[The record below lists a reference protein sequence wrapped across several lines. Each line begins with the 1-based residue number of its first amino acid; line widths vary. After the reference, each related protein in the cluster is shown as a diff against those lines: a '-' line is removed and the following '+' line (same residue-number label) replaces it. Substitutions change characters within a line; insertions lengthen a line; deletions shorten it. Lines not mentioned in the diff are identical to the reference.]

1 MKLKT
6 LALGVTLGMVAHTA
20 IADECG
26 DVTIAN
32 MNWASATL
40 IAHVDAFI
48 LEHGFGCRTEI
59 VPGDT
64 MPTGTSMIERGQPDI
79 APEFWTNNFK
89 EALARGVDEGRLQ
102 LVGESLSDGG
112 EEGFWVPR
120 YMVAEHPELATIEG
134 VIAHASRFPHPE
146 SRSKWAFYGCPSG
159 WGCQIS
165 SSNLFAA
172 LALDEKGFEYVDP
185 GSGAALAGA
194 IARAYERGQGWFG
207 YYWAPTSVLGKYDM
221 VKVDLARGEV
231 DEAHF
236 LTCISQADCGD
247 PQPTNYIA
255 SPVWTVTTTAFA
267 ERVPQAT
274 AYLAR
279 RSFSNAEM
287 NLLLAWIEDNQ
298 ADGDV
303 AMEYFMKHNEARWR
317 DWLPAE
323 AADRVAAAVA
333 RLR

>member
-1 MKLKT
+1 MKVKQIALAI
-6 LALGVTLGMVAHTA
+6 ALGMASNAVL
-20 IADECG
+20 ADECG
-26 DVTIAN
+26 NVTIAN

-40 IAHVDAFI
+40 MANVDAFI

-89 EALARGVDEGRLQ
+89 EALTRGVDEGRLQ
-102 LVGESLSDGG
+102 LVGQSLSDGG
-112 EEGFWVPR
+112 EEGFWVPK
-120 YMVAEHPELATIEG
+120 YMVEENPELATIEG
-134 VIAHASRFPHPE
+134 IMANAELFPHPE
-146 SRSKWAFYGCPSG
+146 SRRNFGFFGCPSG

-165 SSNLFAA
+165 STNLFN
-172 LALDEKGFEYVDP
+172 ALDLESAGFDYVDP

-207 YYWAPTSVLGKYDM
+207 YYWAPTSVLGKYEM
-221 VKVDLARGEV
+221 VKVDLAQGGV
-231 DEAHF
+231 DEQHF
-236 LTCISQADCGD
+236 VDCISQADCVD
-247 PQPTNYIA
+247 PRPTNYIP

-267 ERVPQAT
+267 QRMPQAT
-274 AYLAR
+274 EYLAK
-279 RSFSNAEM
+279 RSFTNADM
-287 NLLLAWIEDNQ
+287 NVLLAWIEDNQ

-303 AMEYFMKHNEARWR
+303 AMEHFMKNNADTWR
-317 DWLPAE
+317 AWLPAE

-333 RLR
+333 KLR

>member
-1 MKLKT
+1 MKTRNL
-6 LALGVTLGMVAHTA
+6 A
-20 IADECG
+20 IAIAIGMSSTGALAEECG
-26 DVTIAN
+26 NVTIAN

-40 IAHVDAFI
+40 MANVDAFI

-89 EALARGVDEGRLQ
+89 EALARGVEEGRLQ
-102 LVGESLSDGG
+102 LVGQSLSDGG

-120 YMVAEHPELATIEG
+120 YMVEKHPELATIEG
-134 VIAHASRFPHPE
+134 VMANAELFPHPE
-146 SRSKWAFYGCPSG
+146 SRRSFGFYGCPSG

-165 SSNLFAA
+165 STNLFN
-172 LALDEKGFEYVDP
+172 ALDLESAGFDYVDP

-207 YYWAPTSVLGKYDM
+207 YYWAPTSVLGKYEM
-221 VKVDLARGEV
+221 VKVDLAQGSV
-231 DEAHF
+231 DEQHF
-236 LTCISQADCGD
+236 VDCISQADCVD
-247 PQPTNYIA
+247 PRPTNYIP

-267 ERVPQAT
+267 ERMPLAT
-274 AYLAR
+274 EYLAT
-279 RSFSNAEM
+279 RSFTNADM
-287 NLLLAWIEDNQ
+287 NVLLAWIEDNQ

-303 AMEYFMKHNEARWR
+303 AMEHFMKNNEDTWR
-317 DWLPAE
+317 TWLPAE

-333 RLR
+333 NLR